1 MSSSFVLQQP
11 SLKNPVKGSKEHGTN
26 GCPKTLKED
35 SAGISALYIEGRIEN
50 KIALRT
56 RVELE

>member
-1 MSSSFVLQQP
+1 LQQP

-35 SAGISALYIEGRIEN
+35 STGISALYIEGRIKN
-50 KIALRT
+50 KIALWAW
-56 RVELE
+56 VELE